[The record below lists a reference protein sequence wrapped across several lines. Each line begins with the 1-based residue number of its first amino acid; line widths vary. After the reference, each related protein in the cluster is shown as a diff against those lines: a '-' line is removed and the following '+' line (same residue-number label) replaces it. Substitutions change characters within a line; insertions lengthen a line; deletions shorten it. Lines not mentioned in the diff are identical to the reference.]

1 MSDVE
6 MDPDF
11 PLDLALASSANIAAN
26 DDGKVAINEE
36 STTKEPEPEEDAPIS
51 ILIDEEPKVD
61 ELITADADEQEN
73 DI

>member
-6 MDPDF
+6 MDSDF
-11 PLDLALASSANIAAN
+11 PLDLALASANIAAN